1 MESKRCIH
9 LFSVGR
15 KFYKLNMG
23 VSLKKVSHILL
34 FCLVLPVFSGVASY
48 AFNILLTNL
57 IKTDNIPFW
66 VETLSP
72 LSAYAIFYTLF
83 ERRIWYWK
91 IFRICGVTD
100 MPDLRGRWK
109 GKHISSYRNN
119 GVQVEVISYLEIF
132 QTFSKI
138 SINSYYEKSQS
149 ESVAAGFFKQNNTNY
164 LFYVYDNEPNH
175 LKSVHRTPNF

>member
-1 MESKRCIH
+1 
-9 LFSVGR
+9 
-15 KFYKLNMG
+15 
-23 VSLKKVSHILL
+23 
-34 FCLVLPVFSGVASY
+34 
-48 AFNILLTNL
+48 
-57 IKTDNIPFW
+57 
-66 VETLSP
+66 
-72 LSAYAIFYTLF
+72 
-83 ERRIWYWK
+83 
-91 IFRICGVTD
+91 